1 MEQRELASLA
11 ILGILAE
18 TEQATVKIIHEK
30 LRHNFGRYW
39 GASTGILVPT
49 INQLKEDGYVNT
61 TENTTQ
67 AATYEITDDGRQHLQ
82 SLLTK
87 PIEDVSHPSF
97 RAHLMMK
104 LGFLHHLSIDGQ
116 QAEIRALKDQLKTS
130 REELRTIDTT
140 HQTEVEDRERVGY
153 RQELLDLRIRILNT
167 FLEWLDAIEPS
178 RSVEQ

>member
-18 TEQATVKIIHEK
+18 KERATVKTVHEK

-49 INQLKEDGYVNT
+49 VNQLNDDGYVKT
-61 TENTTQ
+61 TDSTTQ
-67 AATYEITDDGRQHLQ
+67 AATYKITDEGRNHLQ

-116 QAEIRALKDQLKTS
+116 QAEIRALKDQLKTA
-130 REELRTIDTT
+130 REELRTIDAA
-140 HQTEVEDRERVGY
+140 HESEVDDRERVGY
-153 RQELLDLRIRILNT
+153 RQELIDLRVRILDT

-178 RSVEQ
+178 QPLEQ

>member
-18 TEQATVKIIHEK
+18 KERATVKTVHEK

-49 INQLKEDGYVNT
+49 VNQLNDDGYVKT
-61 TENTTQ
+61 TDSTTQ
-67 AATYEITDDGRQHLQ
+67 AATYKITDEGRNHLQ

-116 QAEIRALKDQLKTS
+116 QAEIRALKDQLKTA
-130 REELRTIDTT
+130 REELRTIDAA
-140 HQTEVEDRERVGY
+140 HEAEVDDRERVGY
-153 RQELLDLRIRILNT
+153 RQELIDLRVRILDT

-178 RSVEQ
+178 QPLEQ